1 MKSIT
6 ANIVGSIFFI
16 LIGIWFLVNSLF
28 LSGTQNAMDVGPSA
42 FPILSSVGIILASV
56 VYMVRELRSRKQD
69 EAERITIRNQ
79 NKVLLSMIFLVAYV
93 LVMQIVGYYIASVLF
108 IPIVLFT
115 VGVRRIVQL
124 VSLSAGFVLFAYVVF
139 DVLLGVPMP

>member
-1 MKSIT
+1 LKSKT
-6 ANIVGSIFFI
+6 ANIIGCIFFI

-42 FPILSSVGIILASV
+42 FPILSSAGIILASG
-56 VYMVRELRSRKQD
+56 VYLVREVRKGKKD

-93 LVMQIVGYYIASVLF
+93 MVMQMAGYYIASVLF

-115 VGVRRIVQL
+115 VGVRRLVQL
-124 VSLSAGFVLFAYVVF
+124 VPLSAGFVLFAYVVF